1 MYVDIDV
8 RHRVH
13 LMDMTRD
20 EALALKEM
28 IEGSGL
34 LHRQAFWRV
43 RQELCAM
50 PAKAEPWH
58 TENGEV

>member
-1 MYVDIDV
+1 MYVDIDG
-8 RHRVH
+8 HLRVH

-43 RQELCAM
+43 RQELCAQL
-50 PAKAEPWH
+50 AKLIPVESLLDKS
-58 TENGEV
+58 